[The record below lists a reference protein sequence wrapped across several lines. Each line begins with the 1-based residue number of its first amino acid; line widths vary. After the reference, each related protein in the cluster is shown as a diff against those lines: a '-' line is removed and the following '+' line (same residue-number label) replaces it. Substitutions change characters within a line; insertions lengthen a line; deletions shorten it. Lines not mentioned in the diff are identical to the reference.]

1 MAILRMMAKD
11 NTGSRFKFCK
21 ELLKYLCH
29 TWLDGSIP
37 RAVWNMYKHRG
48 VTTNNHAEVSFFILS
63 RLLKIKLFL
72 KGFNYKMEAKQKL
85 NKHPNP
91 YTLADEFKNEL
102 EEAEDKV
109 IAETNMQKKQLFP
122 CRI

>member
-1 MAILRMMAKD
+1 MKKKGRAADYSAVKNFPKFGSFVRAVIGLPYVPLERVEEAMAILRMMAKD

-48 VTTNNHAEVSFFILS
+48 VTTNNHAEVSFFI
-63 RLLKIKLFL
+63 
-72 KGFNYKMEAKQKL
+72 
-85 NKHPNP
+85 
-91 YTLADEFKNEL
+91 
-102 EEAEDKV
+102 
-109 IAETNMQKKQLFP
+109 
-122 CRI
+122 